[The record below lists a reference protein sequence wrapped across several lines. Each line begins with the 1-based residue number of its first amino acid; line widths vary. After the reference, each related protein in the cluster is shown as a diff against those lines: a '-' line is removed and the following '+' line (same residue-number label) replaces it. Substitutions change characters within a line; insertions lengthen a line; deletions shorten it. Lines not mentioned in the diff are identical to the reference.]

1 MTRVTTAVIATVV
14 AMPLF
19 SGVSFAEGDYYE
31 GASKQKTEAAISHDS
46 TGSVPSFQAAQGDEA
61 KIDSGDYYEGATRPN

>member
-1 MTRVTTAVIATVV
+1 MTRVTAAVIATVV

-31 GASKQKTEAAISHDS
+31 GASKQRMETAISRDS
-46 TGSVPSFQAAQGDEA
+46 TGSVSSFQVAEGDQA
-61 KIDSGDYYEGATRPN
+61 TVDHGDYYEGVTRPN